1 MHLTINGQQIEAT
14 DCRSWRVV
22 GMHPNCE
29 MGLPLDC
36 ASCQH
41 REARRGDG
49 TDPPIYV
56 IPQSAIRPPNTP
68 PAALPP
74 RTRVGGARTPQ
85 DAPAA
90 GTGLERLRG
99 LGDVV
104 AKVAAAVGIKPTKGC
119 GCKKRQEAL
128 NRLMPFGKQS
138 PPAESQRPAG
148 PTGG

>member
-1 MHLTINGQQIEAT
+1 MQLTVNGHQIEAT

-22 GMHPNCE
+22 GMQPDCE
-29 MGLPLDC
+29 LGLPLDC
-36 ASCQH
+36 GNCSQ

-68 PAALPP
+68 AASLPAQ
-74 RTRVGGARTPQ
+74 TRVGGPRP
-85 DAPAA
+85 
-90 GTGLERLRG
+90 G

-104 AKVAAAVGIKPTKGC
+104 ARVASAVGIKPTKGC

-128 NRLMPFGKQS
+128 NRLVPFGKQS